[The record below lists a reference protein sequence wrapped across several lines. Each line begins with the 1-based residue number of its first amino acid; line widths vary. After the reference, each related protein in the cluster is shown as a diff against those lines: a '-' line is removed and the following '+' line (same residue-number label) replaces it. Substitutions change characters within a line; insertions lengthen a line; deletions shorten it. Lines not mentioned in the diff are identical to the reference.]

1 MEIKGTIIE
10 VGETTAVTETMNKR
24 EFIIEYIENPQ
35 YPEYLKFECIGDRTK
50 LLDDIIPGDE
60 VDVYFNL
67 RGRPWTD
74 KAGKKNYF
82 NSLQM
87 WKITVTKSA
96 ALGNDTGAAADL
108 TSNPDEDELPF

>member
-10 VGETTAVTETMNKR
+10 VGEITQVTDTMQKR
-24 EFIIEYIENPQ
+24 EFIVEYIENPQ

-50 LLDDIIPGDE
+50 LLDDVIPGDE

-67 RGRPWTD
+67 RGRPWTS
-74 KAGKKNYF
+74 KEGKKSYF

-87 WKITVTKSA
+87 WKISVTQKVNQEQGEES
-96 ALGNDTGAAADL
+96 GKT
-108 TSNPDEDELPF
+108 TEEVTEDDLPF